1 MKIIC
6 KTKQIILTRRVG
18 KKGLGEGRV
27 ENAEAPC
34 VCGGG
39 EGGNIPTVALYAY
52 SGPSNLESGSEL

>member
-39 EGGNIPTVALYAY
+39 GKGG
-52 SGPSNLESGSEL
+52 GG